1 MFHGTTIPVCVLVLK
16 KNRNTDD
23 ICFIDASRYYTSG
36 VNQNII
42 TEEDIDRIVKAY
54 TERKEIEKFC
64 HIAKKEEII
73 KNDYNLNISRYVD
86 TFEEEERIDIAENKA
101 KLAEIEV
108 QEKVAVEKANTLLA
122 ELGL

>member
-1 MFHGTTIPVCVLVLK
+1 MLV
-16 KNRNTDD
+16 
-23 ICFIDASRYYTSG
+23 RY
-36 VNQNII
+36 
-42 TEEDIDRIVKAY
+42 
-54 TERKEIEKFC
+54 
-64 HIAKKEEII
+64 II